1 MVNDSH
7 SLIARFETT
16 LRKWIPRRAEAQ
28 FGQLSGGE
36 PHRRGILRCPHD
48 RVRVATASAEITFK
62 RSVLAHE

>member
-16 LRKWIPRRAEAQ
+16 LRKWIPCWAEAQ
-28 FGQLSGGE
+28 FGQFSGGE
-36 PHRRGILRCPHD
+36 SHRRIILRRPHD

-62 RSVLAHE
+62 RSVLSHE